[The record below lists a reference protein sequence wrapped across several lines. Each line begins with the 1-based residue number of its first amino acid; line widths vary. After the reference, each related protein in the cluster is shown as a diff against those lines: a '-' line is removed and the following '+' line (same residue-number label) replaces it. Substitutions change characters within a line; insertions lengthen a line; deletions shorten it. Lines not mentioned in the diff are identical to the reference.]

1 MNILFDLDGT
11 LIDSRTGIIDA
22 MRYALQ
28 QIGRGVPADAELG
41 RLIGPPT
48 QEAFTALVGA
58 DDPALVAEA
67 IRLYRLQY
75 SERGL
80 FDATVYPGI
89 VPALSVIHARG
100 WRLYVATSKPAAYA
114 IRIAEHFG
122 LTRYF
127 RGIFGSE
134 FDGTRSKKGDLVRH
148 IVVTERLDPAHT
160 VMIGDREHDMR
171 GAKANSLRCIGVLW
185 GFGTRAELLAAGADA
200 LSDTPADLARELGL
214 QSADVSS

>member
-1 MNILFDLDGT
+1 MNVLFDFDGT
-11 LIDSRTGIIDA
+11 LIDSRAGIIHA

-28 QIGRGVPADAELG
+28 QIGRSVPADAEPE

-48 QEAFTALVGA
+48 QDAFTALVGA

-75 SERGL
+75 SEHGL
-80 FDATVYPGI
+80 FEAVVYPGI
-89 VPALSVIHARG
+89 LSALSMIQVWG
-100 WRLYVATSKPAAYA
+100 WPLYIATSKPAAYA
-114 IRIAEHFG
+114 IRMAEHFG

-134 FDGTRSKKGDLVRH
+134 FDGTRSKKADLLRH
-148 IVVTERLDPAHT
+148 IVLSERLAPAHT

-171 GAKANSLRCIGVLW
+171 GAQANSLRSIGVLW

-214 QSADVSS
+214 QSADAS